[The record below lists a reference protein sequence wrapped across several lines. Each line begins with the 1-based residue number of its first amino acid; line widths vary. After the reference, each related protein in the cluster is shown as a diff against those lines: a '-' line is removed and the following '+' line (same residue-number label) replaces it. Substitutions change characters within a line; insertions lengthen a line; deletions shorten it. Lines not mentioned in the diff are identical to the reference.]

1 MSGRRPRWWI
11 ALAIAA
17 SVPLVSCRTA
27 APTPEISNLLEM
39 SEADLDRLF
48 SASPPGP
55 IPNGEAKGTAILGPG
70 TSKSDELAAIVNS
83 LAWQGKIFD
92 AAQGT
97 LVNHIGPVGTEAILA
112 KVYVDKSLVDGK
124 DCIVLDYSKT
134 SLAAKHIRD
143 EIRMIGPNT
152 YLGPVYWDNKKL
164 FYFALQFKG

>member
-1 MSGRRPRWWI
+1 MSGRRLRRWI

-27 APTPEISNLLEM
+27 APTPEISNLLKM

-70 TSKSDELAAIVNS
+70 TSKSDELAAVVNS
-83 LAWQGKIFD
+83 FAWQGKIFD